1 MMSIYMA
8 SFFKKISESV
18 SAIVGMAT
26 FSMLLVLY
34 VVFKGFGW
42 ISRRRF
48 FPKFVRVVLRRP
60 FSYMYILALRVL
72 GSHREGS
79 ISRVALIELSIRNMR
94 AKKTRTLI
102 TVGGMAVGIG
112 TIVFLVSI
120 GYGLQQ
126 LVITRVARLEEMRQF
141 DISPQPGGKV
151 KIDDK
156 TIADLGDISEVEAI
170 LPLISVVGRVNY
182 NDSASDMAVYGVT
195 SEYLKRSA
203 IQPVVGDIFESDEIS
218 SQRIGIEKRTE
229 GSVDAGSIM
238 AFDEKIRDADFSI
251 SASSWVRVRETPK
264 TDSKVIG
271 FTKGNGRGEEHWGS
285 GYDSTDE
292 VGKSGIAADGT
303 VLGKWMKADVLLW
316 EERLCD
322 TVTQGDCEDGKHM
335 VLRDKAGEQ
344 VRSTGYFGEI
354 GVEVFATGSVPP
366 AVLGESADTTFDSPD
381 WVSIESESDAVAMP
395 DATTVEL
402 PKDARRQAVVNRSAL
417 KVLGI
422 VDERDAVGKSFSVA
436 FVVVGDLLSDP
447 TRKVESVPAEYVIV
461 GVTPDEKSPVFYV
474 PFIDLR
480 SLGIT
485 NYSQIKT
492 VVRAQSALS
501 DVRKRVEASGYVT
514 RSVADTVAQISS
526 LFASARIALGVLGMT
541 ALAVSALGMFNTLTI
556 SLLERTREVGLM
568 KAMGMKS
575 YEVRELFLTESMIMG
590 IFGGMFGLLGGYLLG
605 KLVGLIFS
613 FFSLSAGFG
622 FVDVS
627 FIPAL
632 FAFVILILSLIVGL
646 GTGVYPAN
654 RSTRI
659 SALDALRYE

>member
-1 MMSIYMA
+1 MA

-18 SAIVGMAT
+18 SAVVGMAT
-26 FSMLLVLY
+26 FSLLLVLY
-34 VVFKGFGW
+34 VVFKGFEW

-60 FSYMYILALRVL
+60 FSYVYSLALRVL

-94 AKKTRTLI
+94 VKKTRTLI

-141 DISPQPGGKV
+141 DISPQAGGKV

-156 TIADLGDISEVEAI
+156 TIADLGGSSEVEAI

-203 IQPVVGDIFESDEIS
+203 IQPVAGAIFESDEIS
-218 SQRIGIEKRTE
+218 SERTGIQTQTE
-229 GSVDAGSIM
+229 GSVDAGSIT

-251 SASSWVRVRETPK
+251 GVSSWVRVRETPK
-264 TDSKVIG
+264 SDSKILG
-271 FTKGNGRGEEHWGS
+271 FTKGIGHGVEHWGDM
-285 GYDSTDE
+285 YESTDGA
-292 VGKSGIAADGT
+292 GKAGIADDGT

-316 EERLCD
+316 EEKTCN

-335 VLRDKAGEQ
+335 VRRDETGEQ
-344 VRSTGYFGEI
+344 VRTTGYFAEI
-354 GVEVFATGSVPP
+354 GVDVSATGSVLP
-366 AVLGESADTTFDSPD
+366 AVLGESTDTTYGSPD
-381 WVSIESESDAVAMP
+381 WVSIESESGAVALP

-422 VDERDAVGKSFSVA
+422 DEREAVGKSFSVA

-447 TRKVESVPAEYVIV
+447 TRKMESSPAEYVIV

-492 VVRAQSALS
+492 VVRDQSALS

-526 LFASARIALGVLGMT
+526 LFATARIALAVLGMT

-613 FFSLSAGFG
+613 FFSLTSGFG

-627 FIPAL
+627 FVPAL
-632 FAFVILILSLIVGL
+632 FALVIIILSLIVGL